1 MRCSVWQ
8 YGECFLV
15 LDIYSQFSRN
25 VITTCPNIVEEFMIL
40 EIEKRKR
47 SGKGSWRQRASAQKR
62 KILNRRGRSHRKKA
76 ATQNARIC
84 DKGAN
89 EGTWRAGAEEAP
101 PQKRKLKGQIQLW
114 I

>member
-1 MRCSVWQ
+1 MTQSSTR
-8 YGECFLV
+8 
-15 LDIYSQFSRN
+15 I
-25 VITTCPNIVEEFMIL
+25 P
-40 EIEKRKR
+40 
-47 SGKGSWRQRASAQKR
+47 SAQKPFFFLLTLPGSFG
-62 KILNRRGRSHRKKA
+62 ILNRRGHSHRKKA

-101 PQKRKLKGQIQLW
+101 AQKRKLKGQIHNW